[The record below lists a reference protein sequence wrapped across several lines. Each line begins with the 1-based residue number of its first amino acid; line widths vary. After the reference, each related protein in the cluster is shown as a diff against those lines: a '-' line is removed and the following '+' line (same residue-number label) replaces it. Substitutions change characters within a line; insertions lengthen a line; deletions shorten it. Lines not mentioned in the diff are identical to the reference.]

1 MKTLIEEKDE
11 KYVHPLHPMIFLDN
25 EKFLWRSEKNGFDH
39 FYLYN
44 QNGKLI
50 RKVTE
55 GDIIVKDFLGFK
67 NEIIYF

>member
-1 MKTLIEEKDE
+1 
-11 KYVHPLHPMIFLDN
+11 MIFLDN

-44 QNGKLI
+44 QKGKLI

-55 GDIIVKDFLGFK
+55 GDIIVKDF
-67 NEIIYF
+67 